1 MATSQE
7 EEREQF
13 FSALYRLDHL
23 SDEEDVPVSTTAP
36 PQHPPAANVASENV
50 PSQRSIAP
58 IISTQA
64 LPRERSSSATPIVA
78 DDEPPQ
84 KAIERKRRP
93 VTAPISPPPLSSKSR
108 KSKKS
113 AKSRCIPEAKQIFRG
128 STFYFIPNNNVAGPR
143 KLRIQRALEYGA
155 IWERVWSALVTHV
168 IVDSNL
174 TMSDVLKHFRLET
187 LPVSVVLVQS

>member
-1 MATSQE
+1 MAISHQ

-13 FSALYRLDHL
+13 FSALYQLDHL

-36 PQHPPAANVASENV
+36 LQHRPASSVASENV

-64 LPRERSSSATPIVA
+64 LPQERSSATPIVA

-93 VTAPISPPPLSSKSR
+93 ATASISPPPLSSNSR

-174 TMSDVLKHFRLET
+174 TMSDVLKHFRLEK